1 MLKPLEPNLRPFN
14 FEEVLAADR
23 AAGIRNVH
31 IDVSR
36 NSKGIAVPS
45 LERLKRKVARCLT
58 NDTKHRLA
66 TTKLYI
72 SGDWNYAES
81 EEELTENEKT
91 LASAQ
96 EWKEGV
102 DAVCEL
108 IRAMMKLKELIWL
121 GGLPFMPCVF
131 DDLNKRKLTKL
142 VLDLHNHVR
151 VADEAH
157 DGRFL
162 VKLHISPLDMDP
174 LLKQTKLQ
182 ELRLRRLRDSMQLI
196 TWKTVYLNE
205 LPGGMRTL
213 ELQMDAM
220 PIIRD
225 GGSKWHKAVDVRG
238 LTVAQPG
245 LLEKPYKG
253 RDGKG
258 GLHWKFGHGEYLDG
272 DCIRKARI
280 ATGIEEPVALP
291 LQYLWLDGFVIDHL
305 PFERELTDIN
315 FLGCG
320 EKCIDAGMRAPK
332 TEAEPFLAWCR
343 RVNNTPCHFALQW
356 PNWTGIFDTEGEQR
370 DVHGQVISQEA
381 GLSTPFAEYAPSPP
395 QQLPLT
401 EKTLN
406 LKDIGDVLNDVVSGP
421 DYFNIP
427 YLTPPSVPA
436 TPLGEVSNM
445 SERGSEVPTE
455 TALSV
460 ITTDIPAV
468 DCIDGSNH
476 PGAGS
481 DSGAS
486 FRILN
491 SNGVS
496 DSSPEISP
504 TDSKCISSFRRDGP
518 SYSHVARRSLSDNY
532 WVTRPS

>member
-1 MLKPLEPNLRPFN
+1 MLKPIESELQPFN

-23 AAGIRNVH
+23 AAGSRNIH

-36 NSKGIAVPS
+36 NSKGVAVPS
-45 LERLKRKVARCLT
+45 LERLKRKVQRCLT
-58 NDTKHRLA
+58 NDTKYRLT

-72 SGDWNYAES
+72 SGDWNYAGPEDT
-81 EEELTENEKT
+81 LAENEKT
-91 LASAQ
+91 LADAQ

-102 DAVCEL
+102 DAVREL
-108 IRAMMKLKELIWL
+108 IRAMVKLKELIWL
-121 GGLPFMPCVF
+121 GGLPFMASVF
-131 DDLNKRKLTKL
+131 EDLNKRNLTKL

-151 VADEAH
+151 VVDEAH
-157 DGRFL
+157 DGRYL
-162 VKLHISPLDMDP
+162 IKLHINQEDMKP
-174 LLKQTKLQ
+174 LLKQTRLQ

-196 TWKTVYLNE
+196 AWKTVYMNE

-213 ELQMDAM
+213 ELQMDVM
-220 PIIRD
+220 PITRN
-225 GGSKWHKAVDVRG
+225 GNSKWHKAADVRG

-258 GLHWKFGHGEYLDG
+258 GLHWKFGYGEYLDG

-280 ATGIEEPVALP
+280 ATGPEEPVPLQ

-305 PFERELTDIN
+305 PFEHELTEIN

-320 EKCIDAGMRAPK
+320 EKCIDAGMRAPR
-332 TEAEPFLAWCR
+332 THAEPFLAWSK
-343 RVNNTPCHFALQW
+343 RVNHTACRFGLQW
-356 PNWTGIFDTEGEQR
+356 PNWTGIFDSEGEQR

-406 LKDIGDVLNDVVSGP
+406 LKDIGDALNNVSKP

-427 YLTPPSVPA
+427 YPTPPLMPA
-436 TPLGEVSNM
+436 TPLGAISNL

-455 TALSV
+455 TALSS
-460 ITTDIPAV
+460 TTTEIPT
-468 DCIDGSNH
+468 IDGVDDVESSG
-476 PGAGS
+476 PGL

-486 FRILN
+486 SPILHA
-491 SNGVS
+491 NGAS
-496 DSSPEISP
+496 DSTPEMSPMVFSC
-504 TDSKCISSFRRDGP
+504 SSSFGSDGP
-518 SYSHVARRSLSDNY
+518 ALGHRVRKSLSDNY
-532 WVTRPS
+532 WVLGPS